1 MECCNFAVIDTETN
15 WNDEVMSIGIVAAD
29 ARSKEKSIRS
39 TISFH
44 QNIRWEG
51 YIRQSLD
58 FVNMES
64 VWQAESRH

>member
-15 WNDEVMSIGIVAAD
+15 WNDEVMSIGIVAA
-29 ARSKEKSIRS
+29 
-39 TISFH
+39 SFH